1 MNLFDLRTLGDIT
14 LGRLRAHTAP
24 PRHRSSQDILLEA
37 ARMDREIRSH
47 QRLPW

>member
-14 LGRLRAHTAP
+14 LGRLRAHTD
-24 PRHRSSQDILLEA
+24 PRSRSSQDILLES
-37 ARMDREIRSH
+37 ARMEREIRNH